1 MMAYNNKMK
10 RTNLYLTQRQY
21 KTVKK
26 IAQEREVTFSEVF
39 RGIIDQYIE
48 SKSKWLNTINGQL
61 KKKKP

>member
-1 MMAYNNKMK
+1 MK